1 MTKPNWNRTLSE
13 VLKHPTKEI
22 KLISEKTGNE
32 YECEVISILD
42 VASTG
47 NVEQTNDGKYKYSIV
62 DVKNGLE
69 YEVKTAI
76 KTDVVFGSV
85 LRFQNVRGG
94 SLNNG
99 SSWYSADSVI
109 SQKR

>member
-32 YECEVISILD
+32 YECEVIPILD

-62 DVKNGLE
+62 DVK
-69 YEVKTAI
+69 
-76 KTDVVFGSV
+76 TDSSMRSKQRLKLMLCLVQFFVF
-85 LRFQNVRGG
+85 
-94 SLNNG
+94 
-99 SSWYSADSVI
+99 
-109 SQKR
+109 KM